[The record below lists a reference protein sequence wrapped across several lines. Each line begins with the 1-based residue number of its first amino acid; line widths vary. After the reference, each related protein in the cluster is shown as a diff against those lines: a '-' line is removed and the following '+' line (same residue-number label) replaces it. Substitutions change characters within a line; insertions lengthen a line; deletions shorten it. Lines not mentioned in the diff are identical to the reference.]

1 MILRG
6 VFVLAVRTMSLLG
19 FIFLL
24 LAAVGPNRAA
34 AQQPSKASEMASGEV
49 TGILSEAL
57 GKPIAGATVSL
68 VEPDGSTKAAHS
80 DGRGQ
85 FAFRHLVNGTYLVRA
100 SDSSHK
106 PVNQSVVLDTS
117 KPSAKLVL
125 TMEALQPLTMA
136 VAAQRLDIARNALSP
151 ETGGV
156 AYRFNQEAI
165 HKLPAGANTEMSQVL
180 AQAPGVS
187 LDAAG
192 QGQDQIHIHGENGG
206 GIQYRLNGVFLPDV
220 VSSYGGMFS
229 PRFVRSLT
237 LLTGVL
243 PAEIGFRN
251 EGIIDVRTKDGCVD
265 GGTANNNV
273 DIYGGQRSTF
283 EPSFEYGG
291 CKGRLSYYTSG
302 YYSQSAVGLA
312 SPTSSPHPKH
322 DQTYQGQ
329 GLANLSYLIN
339 SQTRLSL
346 LTGIAINSF
355 QIPPEPGLAPEFTLA
370 GTPAY
375 PSAWVS
381 EGQFE
386 QNYYG
391 ILSLQGTLGTKASYQ
406 LSAFSRYYALDF
418 LPDQVGDLIYNGNA
432 SRIFQS
438 GFVNGIQEDTSY
450 RLTETHT
457 VQAGLYVSG
466 ETIETDNHALTFPAN
481 ADGEQTSSVP
491 ISIVNDNNSVA
502 WVVGLYAQD
511 AWHPLPNLTINAG
524 TRWDW
529 VSGVV
534 TQNQV
539 SPRVGFE
546 YSILPQTV
554 LHGGYA
560 RYMKLPPFQSVA
572 LETVQKFANTTN
584 AAATSTGNDK
594 ISAERDD
601 YFDFGIRQGLL
612 RGLSIGADGF
622 FKFGHNQLDLAQFA
636 SSQVTAPLNYRKS
649 RSWGSDL
656 SITLQREKLSAYLNF
671 SYTVLQAQNITAGQ
685 FLADDP
691 DEVAYVARRWVIL
704 DDVQEFTGSSGIA
717 YQIFGFL
724 LTTDGLWGSG
734 YRRGDGNTGELPPFL
749 QINAGIVRTLK
760 LPWFGDVEA
769 RGTVINLFDHGYQI
783 RNGTGI
789 GVFSPQYGPR
799 RTFYGGLK
807 IPLAPI
813 TGLMTR

>member
-1 MILRG
+1 
-6 VFVLAVRTMSLLG
+6 MSLWRLG
-19 FIFLL
+19 FLATQRKSVPIFGLIALL
-24 LAAVGPNRAA
+24 GVVSSSGRVASAQSLATASPHTGEIAGTVTDALGNPIAKTAVTIVGPNRRNLTAYTDLR
-34 AQQPSKASEMASGEV
+34 GRFV
-49 TGILSEAL
+49 FHYLAL
-57 GKPIAGATVSL
+57 GDYHLSAANPTYKPISETITL
-68 VEPDGSTKAAHS
+68 
-80 DGRGQ
+80 
-85 FAFRHLVNGTYLVRA
+85 NGHDA
-100 SDSSHK
+100 S
-106 PVNQSVVLDTS
+106 PRL
-117 KPSAKLVL
+117 AL

-691 DEVAYVARRWVIL
+691 DEVAYAARRWVIL

-749 QINAGIVRTLK
+749 QINAGIVRSLK

-807 IPLAPI
+807 IPLA
-813 TGLMTR
+813 

>member
-1 MILRG
+1 MRLFSFFSSSPEKVGRFGLIALLCLFCGNIG
-6 VFVLAVRTMSLLG
+6 VAGAQSSSVRAANTGEVAGTITDALGSPIAKTAVTL
-19 FIFLL
+19 
-24 LAAVGPNRAA
+24 VGPDTRNLTAYTDPR
-34 AQQPSKASEMASGEV
+34 
-49 TGILSEAL
+49 
-57 GKPIAGATVSL
+57 
-68 VEPDGSTKAAHS
+68 
-80 DGRGQ
+80 GR
-85 FAFRHLVNGTYLVRA
+85 FAFHHLPMGDYHLSAANPAY
-100 SDSSHK
+100 K
-106 PVNQSVVLDTS
+106 PVSETITLNGHDAS
-117 KPSAKLVL
+117 PKLTL

-151 ETGGV
+151 ETGSV
-156 AYRFNQEAI
+156 AYRFNRESI

-206 GIQYRLNGVFLPDV
+206 GVQYRLNGVFLPDV

-302 YYSQSAVGLA
+302 FYLQSAVGLA

-329 GLANLSYLIN
+329 GMANVSYLIN

-346 LTGIAINSF
+346 LTGLAINSF

-370 GTPAY
+370 GTPSY

-386 QNYYG
+386 QNFYG
-391 ILSLQGTLGTKASYQ
+391 ILSLQGTLGAKTSYQ

-418 LPDQVGDLIYNGNA
+418 LPDQIGDLIYKGNA

-529 VSGVV
+529 LSGVV

-546 YSILPQTV
+546 YSVLPQTV

-560 RYMKLPPFQSVA
+560 RYMKLPPFQAVS

-584 AAATSTGNDK
+584 AAATSNGNDK
-594 ISAERDD
+594 VSAERDD

-612 RGLSIGADGF
+612 KGLSIGADGF
-622 FKFGHNQLDLAQFA
+622 FKFGHNQLDLAQFG
-636 SSQVTAPLNYRKS
+636 STQVTAPLNYRKS

-656 SITLQREKLSAYLNF
+656 SITLQREALSAYLNF

-691 DEVAYVARRWVIL
+691 DEVAYAARRWVIL
-704 DDVQEFTGSSGIA
+704 DDAQEFTGSSGIA

-734 YRRGDGNTGELPPFL
+734 YRRGDGNTGTLPPFL
-749 QINAGIVRTLK
+749 QVNAGIVRRLK
-760 LPWFGDVEA
+760 LPWFGEVEA
-769 RGTVINLFDHGYQI
+769 RGTVINLFDHSYQI
-783 RNGTGI
+783 RNGSGI

-799 RTFYGGLK
+799 RSFYGGIK
-807 IPLAPI
+807 IPLAPF
-813 TGLMTR
+813 TGLHP